1 MKQELVHMRDKLNN
15 ISKRNRSIRL
25 LKLYDKWSFDL
36 TRSSVETA
44 ESIVEGLKKKST
56 KSFSLLTKDEETD
69 VMINRKLT
77 NLYRNIKGIEDET
90 GVHDFYLG
98 TPFVS
103 GSFSD
108 GTFFQA
114 PLFLYPVRLEK
125 DAVNRQT
132 YVLKKDEGEPILN
145 RTLFLAFKKIDQLH
159 FSEEWM
165 EDAQEVA
172 LKGDAEIESFLAKFQ
187 LALKEIPDSYE
198 PLKEYKA
205 DEIPPKSQLKLIKNA
220 VIGHFPQGSSA
231 LVRDY
236 DQLIDLSQNSKLS
249 LVGDLLNPEDE
260 SVIDSDWGVQKE
272 EAERVR
278 EFDRLYL
285 LNTDGS
291 QEEILKEARYKKGL
305 AVHGPPGTGKSQVI
319 VNLITDALHQKK
331 KVLVVCQKRA
341 ALDVVYQRLQSL
353 GLSGYTALIHD
364 ENQDRKSLYSKIND
378 TLSYSLGQSGDWA
391 QSLKTVSQKLEQQ
404 EKELN
409 SIAIGLHSK
418 GDYGYSLFDL
428 YNRTNS
434 TEEMEVFISVETVAN
449 ELNADNLEEVLA
461 NVYTYAEW
469 YERFGKDSYPLKDR
483 LSFANFGMKDKTEFI
498 QKMNHLI
505 EKTKKAEEYLSLL
518 NVEDITPGYTL
529 GVQQELS
536 KIQPDISEGETRTLQ
551 GLRLW
556 YWTSFPG
563 KKILEDLNKG
573 EKFPGVKSQEW
584 PKIKK
589 SLLLMND
596 LAQVTEEINQEMEV
610 LKYFLETSKVEKYKE
625 MVSEGALPLKEL
637 ELIREYLHSDFEDLQ
652 HMDQF
657 GKERTDLEQRLI
669 KLLAEKR
676 NQIGFDNLPEKWTE
690 AARQSIF
697 LYWID
702 KAERKH
708 PSVKKVSNSE
718 YRRLR
723 SSFEELVEK
732 KKELARQYLV
742 NELQLSLESAQETSN
757 KTFKDLKHQ
766 TGKKRQVWPLRKLV
780 NQYAD
785 EGLMDVAPVWLA
797 SPEIVSSIFPLTEEL
812 FDLVIF
818 DEASQCTVENG
829 LPSIYRAKQVI
840 VAGDEMQ
847 LPPSNM
853 FMSTIENDDDEED
866 FSSNDSPS
874 LLNLAKRRFDERTLQ
889 WHYRSKYEELIN
901 YSNHAFY
908 NGSIQIS
915 PNVQPYK
922 EPPAIQW
929 IKVENG
935 RWIDRAN
942 EVEAIKVVEVLKN
955 LLLTKQEKSVGI
967 ITFNSTQQTKILD
980 MIEKVAIDDGEFG
993 TLYGEV
999 MSRDLDERI
1008 FVKNIENVQGDERDI
1023 ILFSV
1028 GYGKNEE
1035 GRVYNRFGSL
1045 NQEGGENRLNVAV
1058 TRAKEETI
1066 VVSSIEPEELEV
1078 ANSKS
1083 NGPRLFKD
1091 YLKYARA
1098 VSNGQIERV
1107 EEVILDV
1114 NELGSTSVSTSALQ
1128 FDSPFEEQV
1137 YQQLQNLG
1145 YKVETQVGMSGYRI
1159 DLAVIHPNDSSQ
1171 YILGIEC
1178 DGAMYH
1184 SSKNAK
1190 ERDIYRQKFLESRGW
1205 TIERIW
1211 SRNWWKNQSA
1221 EIERIDQVIKAL
1233 VKKDEVKEGIGAV
1246 REEK

>member
-15 ISKRNRSIRL
+15 ISKRNRSIVL
-25 LKLYDKWSFDL
+25 KKLYDKWSFDL
-36 TRSSVETA
+36 TRSSVEIT
-44 ESIVEGLKKKST
+44 ESIVEGLKKNST
-56 KSFSLLTKDEETD
+56 KSFSLLTKDEEKDAANT
-69 VMINRKLT
+69 RKLT
-77 NLYRNIKGIEDET
+77 TLYRNIKGIEDET

-103 GSFSD
+103 GTFSD

-114 PLFLYPVRLEK
+114 PLFLYPIRLEK
-125 DAVNRQT
+125 DSVNKQKF
-132 YVLKKDEGEPILN
+132 VLKKDEGEPILN

-159 FSEEWM
+159 FSEEMM
-165 EDAQEVA
+165 EEAQDFA
-172 LKGDAEIESFLAKFQ
+172 FKSDAEIQSFLSKFQ
-187 LALKEIPDSYE
+187 LNVQQPSKEYVPF
-198 PLKEYKA
+198 KEYKS
-205 DEIPPKSQLKLIKNA
+205 DEVPPKSQLKLIKNA
-220 VIGHFPQGSSA
+220 VIGHFPQGSSS

-236 DQLIDLSQNSKLS
+236 DQLISLSQESNLS
-249 LVGDLLNPEDE
+249 LIGDMLNPEDA
-260 SVIDSDWGVQKE
+260 VIGESDWDAQK
-272 EAERVR
+272 AETENLR
-278 EFDRLYL
+278 EFNRLYL

-353 GLSGYTALIHD
+353 DLTGFTALIHD
-364 ENQDRKSLYSKIND
+364 ENQDRKALYGKVNEMLSFSMNTEQDLTRSLQ
-378 TLSYSLGQSGDWA
+378 TF
-391 QSLKTVSQKLEQQ
+391 SQKLEQQ
-404 EKELN
+404 ESELN
-409 SIAIGLHSK
+409 SIAAGLHSK
-418 GDYGYSLFDL
+418 NEFGFSLFEL
-428 YNRTNS
+428 YGRTQS
-434 TEEMEVFISVETVAN
+434 ADSSIIYIAVDSVAN
-449 ELNADNLEEVLA
+449 ELDAENLEDVLA
-461 NVYTYAEW
+461 TIYTFGEW
-469 YERFGKDSYPLKDR
+469 YERFGKDTYPLKDR
-483 LSFANFGMKDKTEFI
+483 LSFANFGMKEKTEFT
-498 QKMNHLI
+498 QKMAYLI
-505 EKTKKAEEYLSLL
+505 EQMKKAEEFLMQLDTD
-518 NVEDITPGYTL
+518 DITPGYTW
-529 GVQQELS
+529 GIQQDLL
-536 KIQPDISEGETRTLQ
+536 KIQPDISGGEPRTLQ

-556 YWTSFPG
+556 YWTSFTG
-563 KKILEDLNKG
+563 KKIIEDLNDGK
-573 EKFPGVKSQEW
+573 KFPGIKSQEW

-596 LAQVTEEINQEMEV
+596 LAEITSDINKELDV
-610 LKYFLETSKVEKYKE
+610 LKYFLEPSKVEKYKE
-625 MVSEGALPLKEL
+625 MVSDGALPVKEL
-637 ELIREYLHSDFEDLQ
+637 ELIQEYLHSDFEDLQ
-652 HMDQF
+652 HMDEF
-657 GKERTDLEQRLI
+657 GQQCNDTEQKLI
-669 KLLAEKR
+669 KLLTEKK
-676 NQIGFDNLPEKWTE
+676 NQIGFENLPEKWTE
-690 AARQSIF
+690 ALRQSVY

-708 PSVKKVSNSE
+708 PAVKKVSNSE
-718 YRRLR
+718 YSRLR
-723 SSFEELVEK
+723 TSFEELVEK
-732 KKELARQYLV
+732 KKELARQYLI
-742 NELQLSLESAQETSN
+742 NELKLSLQGAQDAFRN
-757 KTFKDLKHQ
+757 TFKDIKHQ

-785 EGLMDVAPVWLA
+785 NGLMEVAPVWLA

-853 FMSTIENDDDEED
+853 FMSTIESDEDGED

-874 LLNLAKRRFDERTLQ
+874 LLNLAKRRFDEKTLQ

-908 NGSIQIS
+908 NGAIQIS

-929 IKVENG
+929 IKVDNG

-942 EVEAIKVVEVLKN
+942 EVEALKVVEVLKE
-955 LLLTKQEKSVGI
+955 LLVAKQNKSVGI

-980 MIEKVAIDDGEFG
+980 MIEKAAIDDMEFG
-993 TLYGEV
+993 ALYGEV
-999 MSRDLDERI
+999 MSKDLDERV

-1028 GYGKNEE
+1028 GYGRNEE

-1098 VSNGQIERV
+1098 VSSGHIERV
-1107 EEVILDV
+1107 QEVIQDV
-1114 NELGSTSVSTSALQ
+1114 NELGNTTVSTSALQ

-1137 YQQLQNLG
+1137 YKQLKNLG
-1145 YKVETQVGMSGYRI
+1145 YEVQTQVGMSGYRI
-1159 DLAVIHPNDSSQ
+1159 DLAVIHPKDPSQ

-1221 EIERIDQVIKAL
+1221 EIERIDQVIKGL
-1233 VKKDEVKEGIGAV
+1233 VKKDEVKAGMVGSL
-1246 REEK
+1246 K